1 MTRKFR
7 KVREERKGNTRQELL
22 DAALKLVADNHSFGS
37 LSLRE
42 VTREV
47 GIVPA
52 GFYRH
57 FRDMDELGLELVD
70 ESFRNLRELLRT
82 ARAAPFP
89 DERIVRQSVDVFLT
103 AARDNRLYFEFI
115 GRERFGGTS
124 LIRSAIQKEIR
135 LIVSELATDL
145 GRFAPPGRWT
155 TEDLQMLAGLMVNA
169 MVAMV
174 EQFLDAGA
182 RPNTE
187 AEIRRTAEKQ
197 LRLIALGAMQWK
209 SSGLA
214 KTAG

>member
-1 MTRKFR
+1 MAPRKPKPRNDR
-7 KVREERKGNTRQELL
+7 KSRTRQALL

-47 GIVPA
+47 GVVPA
-52 GFYRH
+52 AFYRH
-57 FRDMDELGLELVD
+57 FRDMEELGLELVE

-89 DERIVRQSVDVFLT
+89 DERIVRQSVDVFLS
-103 AARDNRLYFEFI
+103 AARENRLYFEFV

-169 MVAMV
+169 MVAV
-174 EQFLDAGA
+174 IEQYLDAGA
-182 RPNTE
+182 RPSAE
-187 AEIRRTAEKQ
+187 AEIRKNAEKQ
-197 LRLIALGAMQWK
+197 LRLIVLGAMQWK
-209 SSGLA
+209 SSGS
-214 KTAG
+214 